1 MLCSTRIVLGNIRY
15 RGDFHL
21 KIPGFAMC
29 LFLLKKIEELPF
41 VKVSFY
47 KNVYM
52 VDNATIAEWVSKF
65 ILDGK
70 KETLL
75 DVLRVFD
82 FRILDITTIV

>member
-1 MLCSTRIVLGNIRY
+1 
-15 RGDFHL
+15 
-21 KIPGFAMC
+21 
-29 LFLLKKIEELPF
+29 
-41 VKVSFY
+41 
-47 KNVYM
+47 M

-82 FRILDITTIV
+82 SRILDITTIVENNLPYVYIILTDNVKMPITYMGDCE

>member
-1 MLCSTRIVLGNIRY
+1 
-15 RGDFHL
+15 
-21 KIPGFAMC
+21 
-29 LFLLKKIEELPF
+29 

-70 KETLL
+70 KEMLL

-82 FRILDITTIV
+82 SRILDITTIVENNLPYVYIILTDNQHFTTFTQPR